1 MTKVIKKLLSI
12 TLSLAL
18 MLTGFT
24 FLGGAKI
31 ANAEGETDTIQIKV
45 VDQNGNAVSG
55 VSLTCTDEDDHEVDY
70 GTSNEDGIA
79 VHTIN
84 KQFEFYDV
92 ETEYTITSDDS
103 DVVVTSPVVFTI
115 LWDNN
120 SGGMYY
126 ETANNEAYTGGV
138 VNLVIQSDDP
148 QPTGFEITFDPGDDG
163 MLNIDD
169 KTATTGEDGKLTSL
183 PTPTVEDE
191 ELVFTKWVMYT
202 EDDEEV
208 EVTTDTVFTD
218 NTTVYAQYESVWEWN
233 ATDFTYGE
241 LKVTAEDDI
250 EAIYPGND
258 REKYLRDSFW
268 VVTGFSSVGAEKVK
282 VNRYLELP
290 AVDSEG
296 KEVQGVGPSAF
307 SGSSNNLKN
316 NKLEGV
322 AFPENVM
329 SDVNVYG
336 PNETWKSVANKDL
349 EKRGNF
355 VIGRNAFNKNELTYL
370 ELPEG
375 VLSVGQAAFAGNL
388 LEYVKLPS
396 TLMQIGTQAF
406 AATNNKRTEN
416 QITNVEFPKETD
428 FRLSIRT
435 QAFSF
440 CALKEV
446 ILPKD
451 TLQVAVTSNSTRP
464 CVFTGNIGK
473 EPKESIPSTATNVEK
488 QGGIVYMY
496 MELTPGK
503 DISLIAN
510 TETGFPY
517 PSANQKLIT
526 DSTIVEVKQAVQ
538 DAENAIG
545 EAFSA
550 KDEIE
555 YAEDKDAAL
564 AEAEA
569 KAEAAAKAVE
579 NAEKL
584 ANAAKAKYEEGTT
597 EADLM
602 EECAL
607 DAKFM
612 GLSANKVLAEVKTEA
627 ANKALEKANEAKKAA
642 DAAATTPGA
651 AAVTAAQ
658 AAETAAREAANK
670 ANTAKTAADKVIA
683 VMKEMG
689 IDQDDDPDTQ
699 EYVNELNEIANKANE
714 AAQNANKALQ
724 DATAA
729 LNSAVNAKAEADRQ
743 GVYNASLPK
752 VKISKPKAAKKA
764 VTVKWK
770 KLTKK
775 NQKKA
780 DKIEVWVCPNKNFGA
795 ADTKVKTVSKK
806 KASVKVKGLGK
817 KQTYYV
823 KVRSIK
829 TINGVKNVGAWS
841 KVKKVKTK

>member
-24 FLGGAKI
+24 FLGGAKT

-45 VDQNGNAVSG
+45 VDQNGNAVRG
-55 VSLTCTDEDDHEVDY
+55 VSLTCTDEDANDIDY
-70 GTSNEDGIA
+70 GTSNEEGIA

-84 KQFEFYDV
+84 KAMEYYEED
-92 ETEYTITSDDS
+92 TEYTITSDDFEI
-103 DVVVTSPVVFTI
+103 VVTSPVVFTI
-115 LWDNN
+115 ISDYPT
-120 SGGMYY
+120 GMFYK
-126 ETANNEAYTGGV
+126 TVNNEAYTGGV

-183 PTPTVEDE
+183 PTPTTEDE
-191 ELVFTKWVMYT
+191 DFVFSKWVMYT

-233 ATDFTYGE
+233 PTDFTYGTW
-241 LKVTAEDDI
+241 KSSGSGDNGT
-250 EAIYPGND
+250 IYPGNSSAD
-258 REKYLRDSFW
+258 YLTDELLL
-268 VVTGFSSVGAEKVK
+268 VTG
-282 VNRYLELP
+282 L
-290 AVDSEG
+290 SETG
-296 KEVQGVGPSAF
+296 SKKLDKNQDLTIPSMDPEGHQVQGVGASAF
-307 SGSSNNLKN
+307 KAT
-316 NKLEGV
+316 KLSKPLQSV
-322 AFPENVM
+322 SFPENIM
-329 SDVNVYG
+329 TDVNVY
-336 PNETWKSVANKDL
+336 NNDSWKDVANRDL
-349 EKRGNF
+349 DERGTF
-355 VIGRNAFNKNELTYL
+355 IIQTDAFSGNELTYL

-375 VLSVGQAAFAGNL
+375 VLSIGQKSFMNNK
-388 LEYVKLPS
+388 LEEVVFPS
-396 TLMQIGTQAF
+396 TLMLIDQQAF
-406 AATNNKRTEN
+406 SGNTTKGLN
-416 QITNVEFPKETD
+416 QISSLVFPKETD
-428 FRLSIRT
+428 FRLSIRGM
-435 QAFSF
+435 AFAQ
-440 CALKEV
+440 CAITEV
-446 ILPKD
+446 KLPKD
-451 TLQVAVTSNSTRP
+451 TLQVFMHASLKSCAFTMNPGREEVTDP
-464 CVFTGNIGK
+464 
-473 EPKESIPSTATNVEK
+473 TANATEK
-488 QGGIVYMY
+488 KGGVVYMY
-496 MELTPGK
+496 MEHTP
-503 DISLIAN
+503 DVDTSLIAH
-510 TETGFPY
+510 TENATLK
-517 PSANQKLIT
+517 SCNMKLIT
-526 DSTIVEVKQAVQ
+526 DQTIVEVKQAVQ
-538 DAENAIG
+538 DAEKAIG

-579 NAEKL
+579 NAEKV

-602 EECAL
+602 EESAL

-699 EYVNELNEIANKANE
+699 EYVNELNEIANKANK

-729 LNSAVNAKAEADRQ
+729 VNSAVNAKAEADRQ

-764 VTVKWK
+764 VTAKWK